1 MVLQYDDDGATLA
14 TVRELI
20 DEELDDVPEFF
31 KFVNANGVK
40 VSNKQELKKQARDYM
55 PLVTIVK
62 TDK

>member
-1 MVLQYDDDGATLA
+1 M
-14 TVRELI
+14 I
-20 DEELDDVPEFF
+20 DEELDDVPEFI
-31 KFVNANGVK
+31 KFVKANGVK